1 MELYLPL
8 PNPQESPSFLRMS
21 VNFMHF
27 TNACEI
33 MVFGPGAISTINAF
47 NFSFSNYKFCF

>member
-21 VNFMHF
+21 VNLMPLS
-27 TNACEI
+27 NAREI
-33 MVFGPGAISTINAF
+33 TLFGPVAISAVSALVF
-47 NFSFSNYKFCF
+47 CFSNYKFCF

>member
-21 VNFMHF
+21 VNLMPL

-33 MVFGPGAISTINAF
+33 TLFGPVAISAVSAQIF
-47 NFSFSNYKFCF
+47 CFSGYKFCF

>member
-21 VNFMHF
+21 VNFMPF
-27 TNACEI
+27 INACEI
-33 MVFGPGAISTINAF
+33 MLFGPGAISTINAL